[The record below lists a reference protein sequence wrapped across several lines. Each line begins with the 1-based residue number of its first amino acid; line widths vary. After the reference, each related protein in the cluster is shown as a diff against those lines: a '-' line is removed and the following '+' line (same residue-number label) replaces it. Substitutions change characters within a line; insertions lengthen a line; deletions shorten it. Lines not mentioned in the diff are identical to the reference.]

1 MDATNHAVLRKA
13 DRALRAL
20 ERAWMFVAC
29 VCLFAVMI
37 IITADVA
44 ARYFFRSPLSWSF
57 DLVSLYLMPAIF
69 FLALSDTLHKNHHVN
84 VDIIFPHISVRT
96 AHVLGL
102 VSSALA
108 TIAFAAMGYV
118 AAIHTWEEFRAGN
131 VASGAIQW
139 PSWVGSALVLL
150 GTGLLLL
157 RLVFRVA
164 AFAVAAGS
172 GAEPVPGLEPPAAP
186 GEEI

>member
-1 MDATNHAVLRKA
+1 MDATNHVVLRKA
-13 DRALRAL
+13 DRVLRAL

-37 IITADVA
+37 IITVDVA
-44 ARYFFRSPLSWSF
+44 ARYFFRSPLAWSF
-57 DLVSLYLMPAIF
+57 DLISLYLMPAIF

-108 TIAFAAMGYV
+108 TLVFAGITYV
-118 AAIHTWEEFRAGN
+118 AAVHTWEEFSAGN
-131 VASGAIQW
+131 VASGVIQW
-139 PSWVGSALVLL
+139 PSWVGSALVFL
-150 GTGLLLL
+150 GTVLLLL
-157 RLVFRVA
+157 RLVFRMVA
-164 AFAVAAGS
+164 FGIAAATGV
-172 GAEPVPGLEPPAAP
+172 ERVPGLEPPAAP